1 MSFTAQLRA
10 AIAASGLSLE
20 ELAAKLAAAGTPA
33 SASALSTWQTGTSRP
48 ERGHSMA
55 ALASLE
61 QILGLPPR
69 ALHESLP
76 ARRPR
81 GRRPGGHGLNGQV
94 TALWEHPD
102 VVERLL
108 AKLDATVADLANPQ
122 LVNSRYQ
129 LRVDRAGNEREMRV
143 THLVRS
149 LAPSTN
155 RLLFLARYPS
165 LQQAP
170 MPVGTLRCE
179 ARRFRAD
186 PRSRLAVFEF
196 GLSEPLRHGEAAVV
210 EFGVHYPPGQS
221 GRHTDVRVLP
231 GARSVAV
238 EVVFDPAHKPGLA
251 RTYYRSD
258 PISPVRTLCE
268 YQGRFVPHSI
278 GCVEI
283 DPAPGIYGVRW
294 CW

>member
-1 MSFTAQLRA
+1 MSFTAALRA
-10 AIAASGLSLE
+10 AIAASGLSLD
-20 ELAAKLAAAGTPA
+20 ELAQKLRAAGTPA

-48 ERGHSMA
+48 ERGPSMA
-55 ALASLE
+55 ALTTLE
-61 QILGLPPR
+61 QILGLAPR
-69 ALHESLP
+69 ALRDSLP

-81 GRRPGGHGLNGQV
+81 GRRPAGHVGNGHV

-108 AKLDATVADLANPQ
+108 AKLDASVADLANPQ
-122 LVNSRYQ
+122 PVNSRYQ

-149 LAPSTN
+149 FAPSTT
-155 RLLFLARYPS
+155 RVLFLARYPS

-170 MPVGTLRCE
+170 LPVGTSGCE

-196 GLSEPLRHGEAAVV
+196 GLNQPLQHGQAAVV
-210 EFGVHYPPGQS
+210 EFGVRYPPGQS
-221 GRHTDVRVLP
+221 GMYTDVRVMP
-231 GARSVAV
+231 GVRSVAL
-238 EVVFDPAHKPGLA
+238 EVVFDPGRKPGLA

-258 PISPVRTLCE
+258 PISPVRTLCD
-268 YQGRFVPHSI
+268 YQGRSVPHTI